1 MNTERDYI
9 LRTREEIYDSMCR
22 ILTDFENSE
31 SNITIEDYYQMLC
44 KIQNNWEIITA
55 EIWWGRNVMKH
66 ISSQITSIRYLTRRT
81 PSKGVLSPLVLFV
94 TTRHILFNRTR
105 LCDRGIFWWYS
116 LTKNLLQYDTERCT
130 R

>member
-55 EIWWGRNVMKH
+55 EIWWGEEMWWN
-66 ISSQITSIRYLTRRT
+66 TSPRR
-81 PSKGVLSPLVLFV
+81 L
-94 TTRHILFNRTR
+94 H
-105 LCDRGIFWWYS
+105 
-116 LTKNLLQYDTERCT
+116 Q
-130 R
+130 